1 MEFIGKWRPNL
12 TLLMISACKENEEYE
27 EYEEFQILVNAKK
40 ENLRKNIYRG
50 ERERYSSNSSNSLS
64 QHL

>member
-1 MEFIGKWRPNL
+1 M

>member
-1 MEFIGKWRPNL
+1 M

-27 EYEEFQILVNAKK
+27 EYEEFQILVNTKK

>member
-1 MEFIGKWRPNL
+1 MEFIGKWRQNL